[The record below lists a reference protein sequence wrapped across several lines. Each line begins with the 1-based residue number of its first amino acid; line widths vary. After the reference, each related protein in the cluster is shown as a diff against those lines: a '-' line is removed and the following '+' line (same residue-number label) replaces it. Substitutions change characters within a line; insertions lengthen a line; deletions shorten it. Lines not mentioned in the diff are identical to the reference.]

1 MYTLDSINARK
12 RSLSR
17 NSKGNKDKSSMV
29 PKYSGCGPGGMNSSL
44 MISHRNKEFKD
55 DQAMKHHSSTL
66 LGMTLSS
73 MDKPM
78 QPLLQNK
85 KESMTVNSSR
95 VSSTKKLSSDAK
107 TLNIKHN
114 DKNLR
119 QARRETSELYKA
131 EREASNIAVQ
141 KSIDMFKN
149 LR

>member
-1 MYTLDSINARK
+1 
-12 RSLSR
+12 
-17 NSKGNKDKSSMV
+17 
-29 PKYSGCGPGGMNSSL
+29 
-44 MISHRNKEFKD
+44 
-55 DQAMKHHSSTL
+55 
-66 LGMTLSS
+66 
-73 MDKPM
+73 
-78 QPLLQNK
+78 
-85 KESMTVNSSR
+85 MTVNSSR

-119 QARRETSELYKA
+119 QARKETSELYKA